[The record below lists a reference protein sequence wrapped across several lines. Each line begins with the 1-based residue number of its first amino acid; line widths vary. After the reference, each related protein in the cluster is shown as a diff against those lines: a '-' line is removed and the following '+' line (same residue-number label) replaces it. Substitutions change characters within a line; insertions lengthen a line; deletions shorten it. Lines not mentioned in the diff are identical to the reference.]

1 MFGGWG
7 ADGHTKLARNEQYMC
22 VICVCVACTS
32 GWEAHVC
39 AYLGRGGGKREDE
52 SSVCYL
58 FTSHVSISATRGKFG
73 VLKFS
78 IEISLG

>member
-1 MFGGWG
+1 
-7 ADGHTKLARNEQYMC
+7 MC
-22 VICVCVACTS
+22 VF
-32 GWEAHVC
+32 GE
-39 AYLGRGGGKREDE
+39 RGGGKREDE
-52 SSVCYL
+52 FSVCYL